1 MNSTELKYNFYSR
14 TLKGGTQTIPL
25 QQQTVPLQQ
34 EQVPLQQTQQ
44 VPNQTQQDPNQTQQD
59 PNQTQQD
66 PNQTQQQEQQQAQTQ
81 VSTSG
86 LEEEGLNQLNQQ
98 VPKTKVDFKIATII
112 GNLDQTL
119 GSKQKINIDNLFI
132 GQLFG
137 SNY

>member
-44 VPNQTQQDPNQTQQD
+44 VPNQTQQD

>member
-44 VPNQTQQDPNQTQQD
+44 V